1 MMATKFSRITLA
13 LLMLGIPWAA
23 HPRDETLRVQYS
35 NAAGPLVGTWQSGNF
50 AYTFRD
56 DGTYVYVGAM
66 GGSAMETRISEQGT
80 YRIEGQNLIII
91 RQNGLITNSNNYR
104 QNLKPQTTIF
114 PFVMLNSPNGPAL
127 RLTFPTGN
135 QVFYRR

>member
-1 MMATKFSRITLA
+1 MMATNFSRITFA

-23 HPRDETLRVQYS
+23 QSSDEMLRVQYS

-80 YRIEGQNLIII
+80 YRIAGQTLIIN
-91 RQNGLITNSNNYR
+91 RQSGMITNTQNYR
-104 QNLKPQTTIF
+104 QTLHPQTTTF
-114 PFVMLNSPNGPAL
+114 PFVMMNSPNGPAL
-127 RLTFPTGN
+127 QLTFPTGN